1 MSRTIEGMSD
11 VEVLG
16 LIVGS
21 AVADWYLQEAGGSL
35 SALLDEATDT
45 GPTRQWVQSRV
56 RAAAEL
62 MRRSLLQTLGTRDV
76 LTEPDRVRE
85 DLLLTLSGRT
95 REVFVVIFMDAQNR
109 VIASEELFQGTLTQ
123 TSVYPREVVRRVL
136 ALNAASVIFAHNHPS
151 GVAEPSHADQALT
164 KALKSALALVD
175 VAVLDHFVVAGAGA
189 VSFAER
195 GLL

>member
-21 AVADWYLQEAGGSL
+21 AVADWYLAEAGGSL

-85 DLLLTLSGRT
+85 FLLLTLSGRT

-175 VAVLDHFVVAGAGA
+175 VPVLDHFVVAGAGA

>member
-21 AVADWYLQEAGGSL
+21 AVADWYLQEAGGNL

-85 DLLLTLSGRT
+85 YLLLTLSGRT

-136 ALNAASVIFAHNHPS
+136 ARNAAGVIFAHNHPS

-175 VAVLDHFVVAGAGA
+175 VPVLDHFVVAGAGA

>member
-85 DLLLTLSGRT
+85 FLLLTLSGRT

-164 KALKSALALVD
+164 KALKLALALVD
-175 VAVLDHFVVAGAGA
+175 VAVLDHFVVAGTGA

>member
-1 MSRTIEGMSD
+1 MSRNIEGMSD

-21 AVADWYLQEAGGSL
+21 AVADWYFAEAGGSL
-35 SALLDEATDT
+35 ATLLDEASDA
-45 GPTRQWVQSRV
+45 GATRQWVQCRV
-56 RAAAEL
+56 RAAAEI

-76 LTEPDRVRE
+76 LTDPNRVR
-85 DLLLTLSGRT
+85 DYLVLTFSGRD

-136 ALNAASVIFAHNHPS
+136 ARNAAGVIFAHNHPS

-175 VAVLDHFVVAGAGA
+175 VPVLDHFVVAGAGA

>member
-1 MSRTIEGMSD
+1 MSRNIEGMSD
-11 VEVLG
+11 AQLLG
-16 LIVGS
+16 LVVGS
-21 AVADWYLQEAGGSL
+21 AVADRYLEESGGSL
-35 SALLDEATDT
+35 ASLLDESAGTGAT
-45 GPTRQWVQSRV
+45 GHWLQSRV
-56 RAAAEL
+56 KAAAEV
-62 MRRSLLQTLGTRDV
+62 MRRSLLQTLGTRDA
-76 LTEPDRVRE
+76 LTEPNRVRE
-85 DLLLTLSGRT
+85 YLFLTLSGRA

-175 VAVLDHFVVAGAGA
+175 VGVLDHFVVAGAGA

>member
-1 MSRTIEGMSD
+1 MSRNIEGMSD
-11 VEVLG
+11 AQLLG
-16 LIVGS
+16 LVVGS
-21 AVADWYLQEAGGSL
+21 AVADRYLEESGGSL
-35 SALLDEATDT
+35 ASLLDESAGT
-45 GPTRQWVQSRV
+45 GVTGHWLQSRV
-56 RAAAEL
+56 KAAAEV
-62 MRRSLLQTLGTRDV
+62 MRRSLLQTLGTRDA
-76 LTEPDRVRE
+76 LTEPNRVRE
-85 DLLLTLSGRT
+85 YLFLTLSGRA

>member
-1 MSRTIEGMSD
+1 MSRNIESMSD

-21 AVADWYLQEAGGSL
+21 AVADWYLAEAGGSL
-35 SALLDEATDT
+35 ATLLDEASDS
-45 GPTRQWVQSRV
+45 GATREWVRCRV
-56 RAAAEL
+56 RAAAEI

-76 LTEPDRVRE
+76 LTDPSRVR
-85 DLLLTLSGRT
+85 DYLVLTFSGRD

-136 ALNAASVIFAHNHPS
+136 ARNAAGVIFAHNHPS

-175 VAVLDHFVVAGAGA
+175 VPVLDHFVVAGAGA